1 MYEKYFIRRR
11 VGCFFRAGKVS
22 GGRAMASRGKEKDS
36 GGRGRRLLLR
46 QKLNYT
52 HQM

>member
-22 GGRAMASRGKEKDS
+22 GGRAKASRGKRRFQGE
-36 GGRGRRLLLR
+36 GGEG
-46 QKLNYT
+46 YY
-52 HQM
+52 